1 MERNEPLK
9 SAAPKPAGDGRGATA
24 PGSELAGVPAATGRP
39 GSGVVTALVFLIT
52 IGVLY
57 VGREIFMPVA
67 LAILLSFMLAPL
79 VEALRRFYIPRV
91 PAVILVVAM
100 AIALVGAL
108 SVLVGNQLVNIATN
122 LPAYQQTMQEKIRA
136 IRSAAPGGG
145 VFDRTSEVVEAL
157 GKELSDTQR
166 KPTTAQ
172 AGDATDTAQERAGAS
187 GPSTEP
193 IPVRVEPEEQGALEV
208 IQTIALPMIG
218 PLATAG
224 IVVVFVIF
232 FLLEKSDLRDRFIR
246 LAGRD
251 LHRTTEGLND
261 AAERVSRYLLM
272 QLVVNATY
280 GVPFG
285 VALYFIG
292 VPGAFLWG
300 LLATLLRFIPYLGPV
315 LAAIFPL
322 VLSFAVDPG
331 WDMLLWTAAL
341 VVTLELISNN
351 VIEPWLYG
359 ASTGISPVAVIF
371 AAIFWTMLWGP
382 IGLMLAT
389 PLTVCMVVMARYV
402 PQLEFLDVLLGS
414 TPVLTP
420 AQRLYQ
426 RLLAGN
432 VEEAIEVAESEVAQG
447 SLHAFYEDV
456 GLPMLRLAEQDRLR
470 GASPED
476 RKRVASGAR
485 AVVKELTE
493 HEASRDKPQHALG
506 EQWLGAPVLC
516 IAGRWELDE
525 AAAAMLAH
533 ELDLNGIGAHFL
545 PSSVIAPETIAD
557 LNLAGVEVICL
568 SYLHPDPQAYA
579 RFVCR
584 RLKRKAP
591 AIRIVIATWNLSSET
606 GTPDHLA
613 AIAGADAAASTLED
627 AVTRIKEML
636 GPAQLPSPVPPP
648 LPADELERLQ
658 ALGASGLLDAPIGG
672 YLDQL
677 ARKVADAFEAPIALV
692 SLLDEHC
699 QHWKGAAGLPDELEQ
714 TRRGSR
720 DDAVCS
726 YVVAS
731 GVPLVVDDISRDP
744 RFAGNPLLRAHGIR
758 FYAGVPL
765 RDVTGHVIGT
775 LCVMDKQPRSLQ
787 ARELRLLQ
795 LIADEL
801 MAGLPDSAFGDRP
814 DKQSQAGKRR
824 EGRKEQGGPLPD
836 HAGPAPA

>member
-1 MERNEPLK
+1 MESK
-9 SAAPKPAGDGRGATA
+9 KPSNNTVDTAGTVGTGA
-24 PGSELAGVPAATGRP
+24 PGNSVMYPAEPESTPASTGKP
-39 GSGVVTALVFLIT
+39 SSGVVTALVVLIT

-57 VGREIFMPVA
+57 IGREIFMPVA
-67 LAILLSFMLAPL
+67 LAILLSFMMAPL
-79 VEALRRFYIPRV
+79 VEALRRFYIPRI
-91 PAVILVVAM
+91 PAVILVVTLAM
-100 AIALVGAL
+100 ALVGAL
-108 SVLVGNQLVNIATN
+108 SVLVGNQLVNIANN
-122 LPAYQQTMQEKIRA
+122 LPTYQQSMQEKIRA
-136 IRSAAPGGG
+136 IRVAAPGGG
-145 VFDRTSEVVEAL
+145 VLDRTTEVVEAL
-157 GKELSDTQR
+157 GKELSETEEPSEAR
-166 KPTTAQ
+166 PAPR
-172 AGDATDTAQERAGAS
+172 ERGAES
-187 GPSTEP
+187 EP
-193 IPVRVEPEEQGALEV
+193 IPVRVEPSEQKPLEV
-208 IQTIALPMIG
+208 IKTIALPMLG

-224 IVVVFVIF
+224 IVIVFVIF

-280 GVPFG
+280 GIPFG

-315 LAAIFPL
+315 LAALGPL
-322 VLSFAVDPG
+322 VLAFAVDPG
-331 WDMLLWTAAL
+331 WSMLMWAVAL
-341 VVTLELISNN
+341 VLTLELISNN
-351 VIEPWLYG
+351 LIEPWLYG
-359 ASTGISPVAVIF
+359 SSTGLSPVAVIF

-382 IGLMLAT
+382 VGLMLAT

-432 VEEAIEVAESEVAQG
+432 VEEAIEVAEHEVAHG
-447 SLHAFYEDV
+447 SLHAFYEEV
-456 GLPMLRLAEQDRLR
+456 GLPMLRLAEHDRLR

-485 AVVKELTE
+485 AVIKDLMEQE
-493 HEASRDKPQHALG
+493 NGQGKSRHDEPQ
-506 EQWLGAPVLC
+506 EWLGAPVMC

-525 AAAAMLAH
+525 VAAAMLAH
-533 ELDLNGIGAHFL
+533 ELNIDGIGAHFL
-545 PSSVIAPETIAD
+545 PSSTISPDTIAD
-557 LNLAGVEVICL
+557 LNLAGAEVICL

-591 AIRIVIATWNLSSET
+591 HVKIVLGVWNLSPESGPPE
-606 GTPDHLA
+606 HFA
-613 AIAGADAAASTLED
+613 EVAGADAALFTLGD
-627 AVTRIKEML
+627 ALDTVKKML
-636 GPAQLPSPVPPP
+636 GPAQLPAAPPAP
-648 LPADELERLQ
+648 QADNEQERLE
-658 ALGASGLLDAPIGG
+658 AVAASGFMEAPRGA

-677 ARKVADAFEAPIALV
+677 ADKVANAFDAPIALV
-692 SLLDEHC
+692 SLLDETR
-699 QHWKGAAGLPDELEQ
+699 QHWKGARGLPDELEQ
-714 TRRGSR
+714 TRQASR
-720 DDAVCS
+720 RDAVCS

-731 GVPLVVDDISRDP
+731 GVPLVVEDLSRDP
-744 RFAGNPLLRAHGIR
+744 RFAGNILLRSHGIR

-765 RDVTGHVIGT
+765 RDVAGHAIGT
-775 LCVMDKQPRSLQ
+775 LCIMDTQPRTLQ
-787 ARELRLLQ
+787 DREIKLLQ

-801 MAGLPDSAFGDRP
+801 MTVSRP
-814 DKQSQAGKRR
+814 PGPSGTAAKGR
-824 EGRKEQGGPLPD
+824 RKEDGREKEEVDGAD
-836 HAGPAPA
+836 GVRPAPV